1 MNELIKEL
9 DIKTPSIKQK
19 KHILEKTVFHP
30 LPLFISWALMYR
42 SMGCKN
48 GADIEMRIPLL
59 LPGILVL
66 NNIFNHYGLYTLKI
80 FQNFQLKIE
89 LYSKKI
95 AQIIIISLVL
105 STLCYLIHKS
115 TLI

>member
-19 KHILEKTVFHP
+19 KHLLKKIVFHP
-30 LPLFISWALMYR
+30 LLLFISWALMYR
-42 SMGCKN
+42 SIGCKN
-48 GADIEMRIPLL
+48 GAGIEMRIPLL

-66 NNIFNHYGLYTLKI
+66 NNIFNHYGIYTLKI

-95 AQIIIISLVL
+95 AQTIIFSLTL
-105 STLCYLIHKS
+105 SALCYLIYKS